1 VIAFIDAHRGQ
12 FGVQPACKVLAGHGV
27 AVAPST
33 YYAAKKRLPSARAS
47 RDAALLAEIKRVHK
61 ESGEVYGAR
70 KVWLQLHREHI
81 GCARCTVERLMR
93 SAGLRGVR
101 RGRRTRTT
109 IPVARRA
116 GWPPDLVHRDFHAA
130 APNRLWVVDITY
142 VPITAGGFAYTAFV
156 IDAFSRMI
164 TGWKVAAHMRASLAL
179 DALEMAVSAR
189 LRAGQQVTGVI
200 HHGDRGGQ
208 YLAIR
213 YTTRL
218 AEAGAIAS
226 AGSKGDS
233 YDNALAE
240 TIIGLYKAELI
251 RHRGPWPSVP
261 LVEAATAWWVAWSSN
276 RRLYRPLGDIPPAEY
291 EQAWL
296 EGQTT

>member
-1 VIAFIDAHRGQ
+1 VVAYIGAYRGQ
-12 FGVQPACKVLAGHGV
+12 FGVQPICQVLKEHGV
-27 AVAPST
+27 KVAPST
-33 YYAAKKRLPSARAS
+33 YYAARKRPPSARAG
-47 RDAALLAEIKRVHK
+47 RDAWLTAEITRVYK
-61 ESGEVYGAR
+61 ENGEVYGAR

-81 GCARCTVERLMR
+81 ACARCTVERLMR
-93 SAGLRGVR
+93 AAGLAGVR

-109 IPVARRA
+109 IPARTES
-116 GWPPDLVHRDFHAA
+116 WPPDLVNRDFHAE

-142 VPITAGGFAYTAFV
+142 VPLTAGGFAYTAFV

-164 TGWKVAAHMRASLAL
+164 TGWKVAGHMRASLAL

-189 LRAGQQVTGVI
+189 LRAGQQVSGVI

-208 YLAIR
+208 YLSIR
-213 YTTRL
+213 YTSRL

-226 AGSKGDS
+226 VGSTGDS

-251 RHRGPWPSVP
+251 RHRGPWHSVA
-261 LVEAATAWWVAWSSN
+261 LAEAATAWWVGWFNN
-276 RRLYRPLGDIPPAEY
+276 RRLYGPLGDIPPAEY
-291 EQAWL
+291 EQNWA
-296 EGQTT
+296 EGRTS

>member
-1 VIAFIDAHRGQ
+1 
-12 FGVQPACKVLAGHGV
+12 V
-27 AVAPST
+27 AIAPST
-33 YYAAKKRLPSARAS
+33 YYAARWRAPSARAG
-47 RDAALLAEIKRVHK
+47 RDAWLTAEITRVYK

-70 KVWLQLHREHI
+70 KVWLQLHREGI
-81 GCARCTVERLMR
+81 GCARCTVERLMQA
-93 SAGLRGVR
+93 AGLRGVR

-109 IPVARRA
+109 IPADRGA
-116 GWPPDLVHRDFHAA
+116 WPPDLVHRNFLAE
-130 APNRLWVVDITY
+130 APNRLWVVDLTY

-164 TGWKVAAHMRASLAL
+164 AGWQVAAHMRASLAL

-213 YTTRL
+213 YTSRL

-226 AGSKGDS
+226 VGSTGDS
-233 YDNALAE
+233 YGNALAE

-251 RHRGPWPSVP
+251 RHRGPWHSVA
-261 LVEAATAWWVAWSSN
+261 LVEAATAWW
-276 RRLYRPLGDIPPAEY
+276 LG
-291 EQAWL
+291 
-296 EGQTT
+296 